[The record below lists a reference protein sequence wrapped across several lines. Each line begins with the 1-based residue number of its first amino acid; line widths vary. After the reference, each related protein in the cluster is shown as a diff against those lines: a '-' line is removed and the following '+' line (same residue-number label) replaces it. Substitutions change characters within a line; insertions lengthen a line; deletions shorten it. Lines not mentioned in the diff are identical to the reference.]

1 MKIIDFQEIKE
12 KKTCKKILDENL
24 KLEMRKEIRLAYIYS
39 GLKQYKICVD
49 KLEKINIK
57 YKNRCNDI
65 LNYVNLYRFLG
76 EAYDKL
82 GDKESSQLNYKKL
95 NMLLNKYESQLLSKS
110 PHTYVLGLNSYYEFK
125 KFVLSKKEKI
135 NINKKIYNCS
145 LKNNFHT
152 ELVLA
157 AIRIKILEE
166 QYAEALSS
174 LGSIHK
180 DKQLILEKIKD
191 DFKNN
196 RIEIYNKDIK
206 LNKTYC
212 DSKIIIK

>member
-12 KKTCKKILDENL
+12 KKTCKKTLDEDL

-39 GLKQYKICVD
+39 GLKQYKVCVD

-95 NMLLNKYESQLLSKS
+95 KILLDKYEIQLLSKS
-110 PHTYVLGLNSYYEFK
+110 PHTYILGLNNYYEFN
-125 KFVLSKKEKI
+125 KFTLSKKEKI
-135 NINKKIYNCS
+135 NINRKIYNCS

-166 QYAEALSS
+166 QYAEVLSS

-180 DKQLILEKIKD
+180 DKQIILEKIKD
-191 DFKNN
+191 DLKNN
-196 RIEIYNKDIK
+196 GIEIYNKYIK
-206 LNKTYC
+206 LNKIYYNNKT
-212 DSKIIIK
+212 IIK